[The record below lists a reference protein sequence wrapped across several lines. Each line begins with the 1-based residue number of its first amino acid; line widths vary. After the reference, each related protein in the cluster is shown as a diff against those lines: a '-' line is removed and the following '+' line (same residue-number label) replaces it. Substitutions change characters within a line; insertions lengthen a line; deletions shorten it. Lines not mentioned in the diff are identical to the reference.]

1 MNKSTKP
8 RVKKEKDRTVWRL
21 ILEAKK
27 IRSGLI
33 LGAVLALLVIAANMI
48 SPMFAKEIVDILN
61 RFWLTK
67 GTEQTF
73 DLMKELTMPIVIL
86 LSMYIVKSALLYVKM
101 LVMNFTVSRHFTA
114 NIRIRMSDK
123 IKMLPVSYVDKTEPG
138 KMLSRITS
146 DVSDMGNSIHEIVD
160 TLIMGVLQVIAMM
173 VMMFVINWQLALVV
187 IGVVPISMAL
197 SAMIGGKGAK
207 HFTKEREIVERYYV
221 QLEET
226 YSGYATVKAYG
237 LEKDVESEAAS
248 VNKKMAESTGKGHT
262 LIGMMVPVVT
272 FTSSLSYALICLF
285 GGYLAINGVLSLGG
299 VIAILL
305 YSKQF
310 TQPLEQIA
318 QGMASMQRVKTSAKR
333 VYEMLD
339 HKEMEVLEGDMP
351 KKIEGHVKFEN
362 VNFSYREDRPLIE
375 NLNIDIKKGQKVAIV
390 GPTGAGKT
398 TIVNLLMRFYDIQSG
413 HIYIDGV
420 DINTVS
426 RESVR
431 NLFSMVLQD
440 TWLFKGSVFENV
452 AYAKE
457 GATLEEVME
466 ACDHAYADH
475 FIRALPDGYDTEL
488 DEGTS
493 NLSGGQKQL
502 LTIAR
507 AFLSSRELLI
517 LDEATSNV
525 DTRTEILIQK
535 AMDKLMKDKTT
546 FVIAHRLSTIVN
558 ADLILVIDDGSI
570 VETGTHKTL
579 LEKDGLYAEIYNSQY
594 LTK

>member
-8 RVKKEKDRTVWRL
+8 RVKKEKDRTVLRL

-272 FTSSLSYALICLF
+272 FTSSLSYALICLL

-333 VYEMLD
+333 VYEM
-339 HKEMEVLEGDMP
+339 
-351 KKIEGHVKFEN
+351 
-362 VNFSYREDRPLIE
+362 
-375 NLNIDIKKGQKVAIV
+375 
-390 GPTGAGKT
+390 
-398 TIVNLLMRFYDIQSG
+398 
-413 HIYIDGV
+413 
-420 DINTVS
+420 
-426 RESVR
+426 
-431 NLFSMVLQD
+431 
-440 TWLFKGSVFENV
+440 
-452 AYAKE
+452 
-457 GATLEEVME
+457 
-466 ACDHAYADH
+466 
-475 FIRALPDGYDTEL
+475 
-488 DEGTS
+488 
-493 NLSGGQKQL
+493 
-502 LTIAR
+502 
-507 AFLSSRELLI
+507 
-517 LDEATSNV
+517 
-525 DTRTEILIQK
+525 
-535 AMDKLMKDKTT
+535 
-546 FVIAHRLSTIVN
+546 
-558 ADLILVIDDGSI
+558 
-570 VETGTHKTL
+570 
-579 LEKDGLYAEIYNSQY
+579 
-594 LTK
+594 

>member
-1 MNKSTKP
+1 MGKSTKP
-8 RVKKEKDRTVWRL
+8 RVKKERDRTVLRL
-21 ILEAKK
+21 LFEAKK

-33 LGAVLALLVIAANMI
+33 VGSVLAILVIATNMVA
-48 SPMFAKEIVDILN
+48 PLFTKEIVDILN
-61 RFWLTK
+61 HFWLVK
-67 GTEQTF
+67 GTDQTF
-73 DLMKELTMPIVIL
+73 DLMQAVSMPILLLLAIYVIKSIL
-86 LSMYIVKSALLYVKM
+86 TYIKM

-114 NIRIRMSDK
+114 NIRIQMSDK

-138 KMLSRITS
+138 QLLSRIVS
-146 DVSDMGNSIHEIVD
+146 DVSDMGNTIHQVID
-160 TLIMGVLQVIAMM
+160 TLIMGVFQVIAMM
-173 VMMFVINWQLALVV
+173 VMMIIINWQLALVV
-187 IGVVPISMAL
+187 IGVVPISMVLATI
-197 SAMIGGKGAK
+197 IGGKSSK
-207 HFTKEREIVERYYV
+207 HFTKEREIVEKYYV

-237 LEKDVESEAAS
+237 LESDVEDEAAS
-248 VNKKMAESTGKGHT
+248 INKKMAESTSKGHT

-272 FTSSLSYALICLF
+272 FTSSITYALICLL
-285 GGYLAINGVLSLGG
+285 GGYLAINGILSLGG

-310 TQPLEQIA
+310 SQPLNQIA
-318 QGMASMQRVKTSAKR
+318 QGMGYMQKVKVSAKR

-339 HKEMEVLEGDMP
+339 HEEMEVIEGEMP
-351 KKIEGHVKFEN
+351 KEIEGHVKFED
-362 VNFSYREDRPLIE
+362 VNFSYRKDKPLIE

-431 NLFSMVLQD
+431 DLFSMVLQE
-440 TWLFKGSVFENV
+440 TWLFKGTVFENIT
-452 AYAKE
+452 YAKE

-475 FIRALPDGYDTEL
+475 FIRALPDGYDTML

-507 AFLSSRELLI
+507 AFLSARELLI

-535 AMDKLMKDKTT
+535 AMDKLMKDKTA
-546 FVIAHRLSTIVN
+546 FVIAHRLSTIAN
-558 ADLILVIDDGSI
+558 ADLILVINDGSI
-570 VETGTHKTL
+570 VETGTHRSL
-579 LEKDGLYAEIYNSQY
+579 LEKDGFYAEIYNSQY

>member
-8 RVKKEKDRTVWRL
+8 RVKKEKDRTILRL
-21 ILEAKK
+21 IFEAKK
-27 IRSGLI
+27 IRSGLTV
-33 LGAVLALLVIAANMI
+33 GAVLAFLVIATNMI
-48 SPMFAKEIVDILN
+48 APIFAKEVVDTLN
-61 RFWLTK
+61 RYWLIK

-73 DLMKELTMPIVIL
+73 DLMKEVMQPLLLL
-86 LSMYIVKSALLYVKM
+86 LSMYVIKAILSYIKM
-101 LVMNFTVSRHFTA
+101 LVMNYTVSRHFTA

-123 IKMLPVSYVDKTEPG
+123 IKMLPVSYIDKTEPG
-138 KMLSRITS
+138 QMLSRITS
-146 DVSDMGNSIHEIVD
+146 DVSDMGNTIHEIID
-160 TLIMGVLQVIAMM
+160 MLIMGVFQVLAMM
-173 VMMFVINWQLALVV
+173 VMMFIINWQLALVV
-187 IGVVPISMAL
+187 VGMVPISMAL
-197 SAMIGGKGAK
+197 AAIVGGKGSR
-207 HFTKEREIVERYYV
+207 HFSKERECVEKYYV

-237 LEKDVESEAAS
+237 LEPDREKAGADITKEI
-248 VNKKMAESTGKGHT
+248 AESSKKGQILT
-262 LIGMMVPVVT
+262 GMMVPIVT
-272 FTSSLSYALICLF
+272 FTSSISYALICLL
-285 GGYLAINGVLSLGG
+285 GGYLAINGLLSLGG

-318 QGMASMQRVKTSAKR
+318 QGMASMQRVKASAKR

-339 HKEMEVLEGDMP
+339 YEEMEVITGDMP
-351 KKIEGHVKFEN
+351 KEIEGNVKFEN
-362 VNFSYREDRPLIE
+362 VYFSYSEDKPLIE

-413 HIYIDGV
+413 HIYIDGI

-431 NLFSMVLQD
+431 DLFSMVLQD
-440 TWLFKGSVFENV
+440 TWLFKGTVFENV
-452 AYAKE
+452 RYAKD

-475 FIRALPDGYDTEL
+475 FIKALPDGYDTEL

-507 AFLSSRELLI
+507 AFLSARELLI

-525 DTRTEILIQK
+525 DTRTELLIQK
-535 AMDKLMKDKTT
+535 AMDKLMKDKTA

-594 LTK
+594 LNK